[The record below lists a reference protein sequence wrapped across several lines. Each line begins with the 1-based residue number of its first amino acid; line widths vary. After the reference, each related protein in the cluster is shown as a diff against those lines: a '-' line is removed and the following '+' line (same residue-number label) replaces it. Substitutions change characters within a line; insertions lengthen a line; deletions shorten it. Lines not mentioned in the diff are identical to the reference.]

1 MNLMK
6 IGFADYSGIMS
17 FVRNFEPEGRHLHG
31 GYRSTYDGNNFGN
44 NNRKRSRN
52 DYHHRNYNIQNN
64 NWANFGDH
72 GGNCNFYRADHANYA
87 KYDAV
92 PASLK
97 RRKYAAPAWE
107 DSQMYYLPYTVQNN
121 FSSANFQAPPT
132 RSNADTS
139 TSASL
144 QLDWSIFEDDKPSFM
159 SRDEIDRYSPSRKDG
174 IDVRHET
181 HLRYSYCAYLQN
193 LGMRLELPQTTIG
206 TAMVLCH
213 RFFVRRSHACHDR
226 FLIATA
232 ALFLAA
238 KSEESPRPLNN
249 VLRASSEILHKQD
262 FTMLSYLFPIDW
274 FEQYRERLFEAEQ
287 LILTTLNFELNVQHP
302 YAPLTSVLNKLGLSK
317 TILVNLALNL
327 DIHKISVL
335 AYMIFLAGGLIC
347 CSWKSEYVPWNLI
360 GATRDS
366 YRSPNPDF
374 PSNAL
379 LGLVKF
385 VMGMGIF
392 HYRKKKHS
400 QGSNCDIRALF
411 MIWNWSVHP
420 LCKPRLRSSLW
431 LQFKPEHIAAGAAYL
446 AAKFLNM
453 DLAADR
459 NIWQEFQTTPSI
471 LQDYRLKGVTYGC
484 PSVSASHFMRPDE
497 KQRFGE
503 LSWKSLHGW
512 GALDVGIIWRL

>member
-1 MNLMK
+1 MGRERERGLRWGGGIRFKRVNNVGSDRLR
-6 IGFADYSGIMS
+6 DYSGIMS

-64 NWANFGDH
+64 NWENFGDH
-72 GGNCNFYRADHANYA
+72 GGNYNFYMADHANYA

-274 FEQYRERLFEAEQ
+274 FEQYRERLLEAEQ

-327 DIHKISVL
+327 
-335 AYMIFLAGGLIC
+335 FLC
-347 CSWKSEYVPWNLI
+347 PK
-360 GATRDS
+360 
-366 YRSPNPDF
+366 
-374 PSNAL
+374 

-385 VMGMGIF
+385 VMGMGTF
-392 HYRKKKHS
+392 RYRKKKHS

-471 LQDYRLKGVTYGC
+471 LQDYRLKGVTYGF
-484 PSVSASHFMRPDE
+484 PSVSASHKWFHDIR
-497 KQRFGE
+497 
-503 LSWKSLHGW
+503 LY
-512 GALDVGIIWRL
+512 IIEFIEVHQMFTEIF